1 MIELGLIPE
10 RKMEKTK
17 EIINQYEEVKD
28 YINKRNKSEINIK
41 YNIKN
46 ENSIH
51 IFGKKFVE
59 NN

>member
-1 MIELGLIPE
+1 
-10 RKMEKTK
+10 MEKTIK
-17 EIINQYEEVKD
+17 VINNYKQFRE
-28 YINKRNKSEINIK
+28 YINKRNNNSNSEINNEINIT